1 MHRVVVLALDGVV
14 PFELGI
20 PSRIFG
26 MAENAAGERLY
37 EVMTCTPDGG
47 PVRTEADFSV
57 SVDHGPELLA
67 SADTVVIPAT
77 YDLGSTYNGHLPDHL
92 GEVLA
97 FVRPDARYVA
107 ICIGGYVLAAA
118 GLLDG
123 LRATT
128 HWRHAEHFQRTYP
141 RVRVD
146 PDVLFVDEGQ
156 VLTSAGVAAGLDL
169 CLHVV
174 RRDHGADVATRVA
187 KRSVVPAWRD
197 GGQAQFIERPV
208 PAHAADSTAA
218 TRDWALQ
225 RLDEPLQLSRLARH
239 ANMSV
244 RTFTRRFAD
253 EVGTTPA
260 KWLITHRVDRAR
272 QLLETTDLS
281 VDVIAADVG
290 FGTATSLRQHMAAQL
305 GVPPSAYRKT
315 FRGQPAAEATITP

>member
-26 MAENAAGERLY
+26 MAEDTAGEPLY
-37 EVMTCTPDGG
+37 EVLTCTVDGG
-47 PVRTEADFSV
+47 PVRTEADFTI

-67 SADTVVIPAT
+67 TADTVVIPAT
-77 YDLGSTYNGHLPDHL
+77 YQLGSTRDGQLPPEMEKAL
-92 GEVLA
+92 G
-97 FVRPDARYVA
+97 FVRPGTRYVS
-107 ICIGGYVLAAA
+107 ICIASYVLAAA

-128 HWRHAEHFQRTYP
+128 HWRHTDHFQRTFP
-141 RVRVD
+141 AIRVD
-146 PDVLFVDEGQ
+146 PDVLFVDEGH
-156 VLTSAGVAAGLDL
+156 VVTSAGVAAGLDL
-169 CLHVV
+169 CLHLV

-208 PAHAADSTAA
+208 PVHASDSTAA

-253 EVGTTPA
+253 EVGTTPTQ
-260 KWLITHRVDRAR
+260 WIVSRRVDRAR

-281 VDVIAADVG
+281 IDTIAADVG
-290 FGTATSLRQHMAAQL
+290 FGTATSLRQHMATQL

-315 FRGQPAAEATITP
+315 FRA